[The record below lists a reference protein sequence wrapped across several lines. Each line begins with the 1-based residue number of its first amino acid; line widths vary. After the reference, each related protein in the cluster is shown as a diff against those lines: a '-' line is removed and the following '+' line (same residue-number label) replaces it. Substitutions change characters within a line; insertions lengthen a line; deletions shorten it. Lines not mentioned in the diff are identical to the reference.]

1 MLEQHQR
8 GLVITAVLTGAP
20 WSGTSAEDGAWQLCE
35 LTVDLSKDQ
44 QPTGNSEGPNR
55 KNEIARTCNCRFEL
69 FRCLAT
75 SHRRADKI

>member
-55 KNEIARTCNCRFEL
+55 KN
-69 FRCLAT
+69 
-75 SHRRADKI
+75 